1 MPEPQPTLADRLR
14 VLIVEDDAS
23 NRDVMRIVLELAG
36 HSVDT
41 AGTGVEALRRAAE
54 DPPDTVLLDLTLPD
68 QNGEEVSA
76 ALRREM
82 HPAPRIIITSG
93 MSLRAGD
100 AERLGADA
108 ILQKPFDPDR
118 LLELLSSGS

>member
-41 AGTGVEALRRAAE
+41 AETGVEALQRAAE
-54 DPPDTVLLDLTLPD
+54 ERPDAVLLDLTLPD

-93 MSLRAGD
+93 VSLKPGD
-100 AERLGADA
+100 AARLGADA

-118 LLELLSSGS
+118 LLAILR